1 MNKLIQYIFIYVN
14 IDINAAYQ
22 TEEKTETAVRE
33 AGVSRD
39 HGAQLGLPLKP
50 LGPSQHY
57 CVEDI

>member
-22 TEEKTETAVRE
+22 TGKKTETAVRE

-39 HGAQLGLPLKP
+39 HGDPIGVTSETPRTIAALLR
-50 LGPSQHY
+50 
-57 CVEDI
+57 